1 MSLIKS
7 SNHVRNSIKV
17 GDWIQ
22 VSSGDSGYVNAVGYS
37 DNIDFD
43 EQYYISYESDIMHTH
58 FIIFDSDYKKI
69 LTWIPFTVKVTS
81 HINKMCK
88 L

>member
-7 SNHVRNSIKV
+7 SHQARNSIKV

-37 DNIDFD
+37 GNIDFD
-43 EQYYISYESDIMHTH
+43 EQYYISYESDIMHTD
-58 FIIFDSDYKKI
+58 FIVFDTDYKKI
-69 LTWIPFTVKVTS
+69 LTWIPFTVKMNS
-81 HINKMCK
+81 QLDMMCT